1 MKQVN
6 DLSAFSSFKNAITTL
21 QEASKDT
28 GNGTYMTN
36 SQYEVLDFDEIKK
49 LYANNHAI
57 NKHPSS
63 ADALSQ
69 DQNGSFIFVEFKNGE
84 VDSKNINKKIYEST
98 AIFMDITNTTISFT
112 RKNMDYILVYNESK
126 NPIKKNKQSITDIT
140 SHVSVKAKEYYPRFR
155 LASFKD
161 YFFRN
166 IYTYT
171 EKEFTDY
178 LSKTTLGVH
187 QAGTRRTDGKIW
199 RRSLFR
205 YRKRRGRRD
214 AASDRRN
221 QAYRFKPKNLL

>member
-1 MKQVN
+1 MKVKIVKMMN
-6 DLSAFSSFKNAITTL
+6 DLSAFSSFENAITTL
-21 QEASKDT
+21 QKASKDT
-28 GNGTYMTN
+28 GNGIYMTD
-36 SQYEVLDFDEIKK
+36 SQYEVLDFDKIKK

-57 NKHPSS
+57 SKHPSS

-69 DQNGSFIFVEFKNGE
+69 DQNGSFVFVEFKNGTIKPKDIE
-84 VDSKNINKKIYEST
+84 NINKKIYDST

-140 SHVSVKAKEYYPRFR
+140 SHISGKAKEYYPRFR

-187 QAGTRRTDGKIW
+187 QAETRRTDGKIW

-205 YRKRRGRRD
+205 YRKRRSRRD
-214 AASDRRN
+214 QHRRLFIK
-221 QAYRFKPKNLL
+221 RE